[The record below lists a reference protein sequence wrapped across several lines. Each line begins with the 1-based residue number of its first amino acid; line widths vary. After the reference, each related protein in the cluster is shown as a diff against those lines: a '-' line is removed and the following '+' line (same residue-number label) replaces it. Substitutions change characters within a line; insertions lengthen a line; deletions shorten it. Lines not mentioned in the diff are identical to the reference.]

1 MIGPPP
7 RSKGPRVNDAISAR
21 QVRLIGPDGE
31 NHGVVDIDTALEVA
45 REVGLDLV
53 EISPH
58 SDPPVCKVLDYGK
71 YKYEQQKKAAAAR
84 KKQKVQE
91 VKELKMRPTIDD
103 HDYETKLKAARRF
116 LENGDKVKFTIRF
129 RGRELAHQELGLAV
143 LQRAEN
149 DLAELAKVEARPR
162 MEGRQMMMVLAPS
175 K

>member
-7 RSKGPRVNDAISAR
+7 RPKGPRVNEAISAR

-58 SDPPVCKVLDYGK
+58 SEPPVCKVMDFGK

-143 LQRAEN
+143 LKRAEE
-149 DLAELAKVEARPR
+149 DLAEFAKVEARPR
-162 MEGRQMMMVLAPS
+162 MEGRQMMMVMAPN

>member
-1 MIGPPP
+1 MMGPPP
-7 RSKGPRVNDAISAR
+7 RSKGPRVNEAISAR

-129 RGRELAHQELGLAV
+129 RGRELAHQELGLSV
-143 LQRAEN
+143 LKRAEN
-149 DLAELAKVEARPR
+149 DLTDLAKVEARPR
-162 MEGRQMMMVLAPS
+162 MEGRQMMMVLAPNR
-175 K
+175 